1 VRKSARGARI
11 GVAAAVV
18 GALSLSACSSTPA
31 GGGSAKHTTPPGEPL
46 VAFVQGAAVAANGPI
61 PTDRSAKLNCGS
73 AKYGWLSELAQ
84 GVSITQATV
93 GAHWGAFVPAGPAG
107 PGGKPVMAKQMMA
120 SGTIASPSNG
130 PTDVPFDHPYGGDE
144 SFDEKLAP
152 AYKGLDQSFPAP
164 GNTGYPADTIHDE
177 IQIGLVPHVPGTD
190 QISAGESWPD
200 AATADDSNVAPG
212 FTPQS
217 GDAAAVMGSWVT
229 DCGHQDF
236 HPELHTVSFMAYG
249 HRVGDATVA
258 HAFYNPYEVAQ
269 LYNPDTSISG
279 KVNDDARLTSPST
292 GNVLHYVVTAVTR
305 LAAGLDQAATV
316 PQLLVPFTTSPAPW
330 LVCAPAG
337 TSGATLKVSYDFS
350 VRPGVTVSVVSAPST
365 GCATVTS
372 ELTSSYTPADAPGQR
387 ECPTSWSW
395 LNTNA
400 FGQGGTGHVDIPQL
414 ILQYVRKISPSLAA
428 ALAPK
433 VNAPLVSNCYPP
445 LTVSGLSSP
454 GAAVQRVTTSLS
466 QVLPLAGWVQVSW
479 GA

>member
-1 VRKSARGARI
+1 MPARDARTW
-11 GVAAAVV
+11 VAAAVV
-18 GALSLSACSSTPA
+18 AAATVSACSSTTPT
-31 GGGSAKHTTPPGEPL
+31 GGGSAKHSTRPGEPL
-46 VAFVQGAAVAANGPI
+46 VAFVQSAAVAADGPV
-61 PTDRSAKLNCGS
+61 PTDRSAVLNCGS
-73 AKYGWLSELAQ
+73 SKYGWLSELAQ
-84 GVSITQATV
+84 GVSITKATV
-93 GAHWGAFVPAGPAG
+93 GDHWGAFVPAGPMG
-107 PGGKPVMAKQMMA
+107 PGGKPAMAKQMMA
-120 SGTIASPSNG
+120 SGTIVSPAPG
-130 PTDVPFDHPYGGDE
+130 ATDVPFDHPYGGDE

-152 AYKGLDQSFPAP
+152 AYGALDQSFPSE
-164 GNTGYPADTIHDE
+164 GNAAYPAGTIHDE
-177 IQIGLVPHVPGTD
+177 IQLGLIPHVPGAD
-190 QISAGESWPD
+190 QISPGESWPD
-200 AATADDSNVAPG
+200 AATADESHIAPG

-249 HRVGDATVA
+249 HRAGDATVA
-258 HAFYNPYEVAQ
+258 HAFYDPYEVSQ
-269 LYNPDTSISG
+269 LYNPDTSLSG

-292 GNVLHYVVTAVTR
+292 GNILHYVVTAVTR

-316 PQLLVPFTTSPAPW
+316 PQLLVPFTASPAPW
-330 LVCAPAG
+330 LVCAPPG
-337 TSGATLKVSYDFS
+337 TSGTTLKVSYDFS
-350 VRPGVTVSVVSAPST
+350 VRPGVTVAVVAAPST
-365 GCATVTS
+365 GCATVTTD
-372 ELTSSYTPADAPGQR
+372 LTSAYTAADAPGQR

-454 GAAVQRVTTSLS
+454 GDAVERITTSPS
-466 QVLPLAGWVQVSW
+466 QVLPFAGWVEVSW
-479 GA
+479 GG